1 MTPPASGIDSGMPAP
16 RVSIVMAAYNGEPY
30 VRDAIRSVLDQD
42 FSDFELIVVDDGS
55 TDGTAA
61 VVTGFGD
68 ARIRYHR
75 NERNLGQTPSL
86 NVGVRMARGEYLARL
101 DTDDEYL
108 PGKLRTQVEFL
119 DANPEVALCGTWAR
133 CIDEHGA
140 PSGVFRAPTRERDVA
155 FRLVWASPVC
165 HVSVMM
171 RRDAVL
177 EAGGYDESYRYAA
190 DHQLW
195 SELVARGHR
204 LVNLPEYLMKYRVF
218 AGSFGGASVLADA
231 GWESAKIISNNA
243 RRFCELELP
252 VDDARAIHL
261 RAHPE
266 FGGEEQRLLAY
277 RRLREVAR
285 AAYDG
290 LPPLARAELFA
301 GFVWSVA
308 VAPPAGP
315 RARANSIGERAGIA
329 AGRMLQRVNM
339 NRLSSLKGAVTR
351 VFRPARRS

>member
-1 MTPPASGIDSGMPAP
+1 MIAAAGGIDSGMRAP

-42 FSDFELIVVDDGS
+42 FADFELVVVDDGS

-61 VVTGFGD
+61 TVIGFGD

-86 NVGVRMARGEYLARL
+86 NVGLRLARGKYIARL

-108 PGKLRTQVEFL
+108 PGKLRRQVEFL
-119 DANPEVALCGTWAR
+119 DAHPDVALCGTWAR

-140 PSGVFRAPTRERDVA
+140 ASGVFRAPTREPDVA
-155 FRLVWASPVC
+155 FRLVWSSPVC

-171 RRDAVL
+171 RRDPVI
-177 EAGGYDESYRYAA
+177 EVGGYDESYRYAA
-190 DHQLW
+190 DYQLW

-204 LVNLPEYLMKYRVF
+204 LVNIPEYLMRYRVF

-231 GWESAKIISNNA
+231 GWESAKIISSNA
-243 RRFCELELP
+243 RRFCQMELRVE
-252 VDDARAIHL
+252 DARAIHL

-266 FGGEEQRLLAY
+266 YGGEEQRLLAY
-277 RRLREVAR
+277 RALREIAR
-285 AAYDG
+285 SAYGG
-290 LPPLARAELFA
+290 LRPLTNAELFA

-308 VAPPAGP
+308 VAPAGGP
-315 RARANSIGERAGIA
+315 RARPRSLGERAGIA
-329 AGRMLQRVNM
+329 AGRLLQRVNTR
-339 NRLSSLKGAVTR
+339 RLSTLKDAVAR
-351 VFRPARRS
+351 VFRPARIS